1 MLLYGKLGIN
11 IYISAHY
18 IAEIGLNKTNIN
30 NNNINNNTLPL
41 RAGSSGILLVVCVAD
56 GVEKHW

>member
-1 MLLYGKLGIN
+1 MLLYGKLGIY

-18 IAEIGLNKTNIN
+18 IAEIGLNKNNIN
-30 NNNINNNTLPL
+30 NNNNTLPL